1 MSRQLHVHFLP
12 SLTTPD
18 ELAGG
23 VVVVIDVL
31 RASTTIATALAAG
44 AKSVTACLEVD
55 EARRRAEAFSRDE
68 VRLGGERQCVKI
80 EGFDLG
86 NSPAEY
92 TAESVGGKTVL
103 FTTTNGTRALLQCRR
118 AAVVYV
124 AGFVNAAAT
133 LEAIKSQPEQDIHL
147 LCAGTEGHISREDV
161 LFAGC
166 LVDRLAESDLERND
180 SAELAQAAWRVCDQS
195 NLAAELRVSRGGR
208 NLIRNGMATDIAL
221 AAHLDS
227 LAVIAEFD
235 PQSGSI
241 HGSIR
246 RM

>member
-1 MSRQLHVHFLP
+1 MPRNLHVHFLP
-12 SLTTPD
+12 ALTTPD
-18 ELAGG
+18 ELADG

-44 AKSVTACLEVD
+44 ATGVTACLEVE

-68 VRLGGERQCVKI
+68 VRLGGERQCIKI
-80 EGFDLG
+80 AGFDLG

-92 TAESVGGKTVL
+92 TSEAVGGKTVL
-103 FTTTNGTRALLQCRR
+103 FTTTNGTRALLHCRL

-133 LEAIKSQPEQDIHL
+133 ASAIKIRKQRDIHL

-166 LVDRLAESDLERND
+166 LVDRLAESELERND
-180 SAELAQAAWRVCDQS
+180 SAELALAAWRACDQS

-208 NLIRNGMATDIAL
+208 NLLRNDMATDIAL
-221 AAHLDS
+221 AARLDA
-227 LAVIAEFD
+227 LDVVAEFE
-235 PQSGSI
+235 PESGT
-241 HGSIR
+241 IR